1 MNHVPLWIAAAIVV
15 PGLHLSGVFA
25 AGPPENPAPAAG
37 ALSALL
43 NVAAPVPNPWAE
55 VWDPFKSDQRKADWP
70 VFVVPKGLRDLLH
83 GEAITSG
90 VFVCV
95 FQVEDGRPAWEWQIS
110 ELWLKGAHDRQV
122 ARAVKKRLLERAEEA
137 GFKSIKMS
145 TKALPW
151 PISTVPGAERTV
163 LRRARDSVEEIVA
176 FTPLVWS
183 PPSVDDADMKM
194 CWKLRSTVAAPA
206 PTYAEI
212 VRALPCMEV
221 RHDGKIPIPDS
232 ILRLLRPRQVKKAL
246 IDGGRV
252 HYGLQLLVVVD
263 PKEEKGPA
271 SLQSQLIKQSLA
283 EGFEKEESPLLKPGE
298 LDFYKPSG
306 ESSCQV
312 NIQPA
317 KEGLL
322 VSLNVMLDD
331 GKEGRESYKP
341 ATTTQATISAP
352 MGTEERR
359 PGNPEIRNPGTQ
371 Y

>member
-25 AGPPENPAPAAG
+25 AGPPENPAAG

-183 PPSVDDADMKM
+183 PPV
-194 CWKLRSTVAAPA
+194 ST
-206 PTYAEI
+206 T
-212 VRALPCMEV
+212 L
-221 RHDGKIPIPDS
+221 
-232 ILRLLRPRQVKKAL
+232 
-246 IDGGRV
+246 
-252 HYGLQLLVVVD
+252 
-263 PKEEKGPA
+263 
-271 SLQSQLIKQSLA
+271 
-283 EGFEKEESPLLKPGE
+283 
-298 LDFYKPSG
+298 
-306 ESSCQV
+306 
-312 NIQPA
+312 
-317 KEGLL
+317 
-322 VSLNVMLDD
+322 
-331 GKEGRESYKP
+331 
-341 ATTTQATISAP
+341 T
-352 MGTEERR
+352 
-359 PGNPEIRNPGTQ
+359 
-371 Y
+371 